1 MMMMAVAEDDRAIQN
16 SQEHLY
22 RMLEEAMILPFK
34 KLGYPAAM
42 INGTDMVYKNRAG
55 YGKNLRTSM
64 ALQLACVSVSTEEEK
79 SLVESRKITS
89 SSTAALKRSKLP
101 NSLPSEENRVGIIEC
116 VPFIVFSDPTI
127 RREDEMLRS
136 SAAIVE
142 NLKWKRKFLEQ
153 SGARCIV
160 MPCHL
165 SHVWHREV
173 SEGCSVT
180 FLNVGDCV
188 SKELKEAKMKPLEA
202 GSNVRIGVLARDAT
216 LIANF
221 YGEKLEN
228 QGFEVVLPDKPTME
242 HVVIPAIEALNK
254 RDIEGARN
262 LLRVAIHILLV
273 RAVNTI
279 ILASD
284 EFLGLLPSNDPL
296 LKKCIDPMD
305 ALARSTV
312 QWAQSIGK
320 AVNIHILSANLYQY
334 RLYF

>member
-1 MMMMAVAEDDRAIQN
+1 
-16 SQEHLY
+16 
-22 RMLEEAMILPFK
+22 MILPFK

-101 NSLPSEENRVGIIEC
+101 NSLPSEENRVGIIGGFSAFSTLVFLEKLVFWSSRNQREC

-320 AVNIHILSANLYQY
+320 GS
-334 RLYF
+334 